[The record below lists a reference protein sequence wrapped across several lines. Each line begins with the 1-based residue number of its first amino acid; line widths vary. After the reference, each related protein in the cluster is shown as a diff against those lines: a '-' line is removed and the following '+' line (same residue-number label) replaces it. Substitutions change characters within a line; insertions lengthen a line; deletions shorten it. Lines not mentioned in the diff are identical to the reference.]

1 MSGGDAAEVRNYW
14 VLLVVA
20 PVLLMVVC
28 ALAAMGMVPGIEAGH
43 PKEYLMATCIA
54 WAIVSLVIPLLR
66 ILRLVSLPP
75 ILVAV
80 VYLNIFFYVLSL
92 NLGLYL
98 NVSWF
103 GDFGHVVSSTIVT
116 CIVFVAL
123 CLIQA
128 HSPAH
133 VTFGRSNG
141 LCAMLFLVAL
151 SFGGVWEMI
160 EGFADGVTGNDYM
173 VYGARDTMGDL
184 TADLIGVIVVT
195 VCVRWYLKGH
205 TAEDVASSV
214 RFGRKAFE
222 AVDETD

>member
-1 MSGGDAAEVRNYW
+1 MSQRDVGEVRAAW
-14 VLLVVA
+14 ALLIIA
-20 PVLLMVVC
+20 PVLLLIVC
-28 ALAAMGMVPGIEAGH
+28 AFAAMGMVPGIEAGH

-54 WAIVSLVIPLLR
+54 WTIVSLVIPLLR
-66 ILRLVSLPP
+66 IMRLVSLPP
-75 ILVAV
+75 ILIAV
-80 VYLNIFFYVLSL
+80 IYLNIFFYVLSL
-92 NLGLYL
+92 NMGLYL

-128 HSPAH
+128 HSPPH

-184 TADLIGVIVVT
+184 TADLLGVIIVT
-195 VCVRWYLKGH
+195 VCVRIYLRNH
-205 TAEDVASSV
+205 TVEDIASSV

-222 AVDETD
+222 LVDETD